1 MKLLFILPAVGRK
14 DGEEYIGTWK
24 MEPLMIAT
32 LKALTPPDI
41 ETYFFDDRIEGI
53 DYSIDVDLVAISV
66 ETYTASRA
74 YQIAAKFRQRKIP
87 VVMGGY
93 HVTAVPDEAAEHA
106 DCIIVGNAESVWN
119 AVLDDFKSNNFQERY
134 DGERGG
140 IPPAPDRGVYGTK
153 KYLPLSLIETGRG
166 CPNHCEFCAITCFYN
181 AKYIP
186 RPIMDIV
193 AEIKQSKNKF
203 VFFVDDNLSAD
214 REHLLSLCKAIAPLK
229 IKWTSQVSL
238 AVAKDDELLQAMKVS
253 GCQVLLIGFESL
265 DQKNLDQMNKS
276 WNYKLGERDELVR
289 KMHKAGIGIYA
300 TFVFGF
306 DADADETFED
316 TIKFAMK
323 HKFFFAAFN
332 HLLPFPGTPLYERL
346 QDSDR
351 LLYKKWWLKEGYKYG
366 DIPYKPLQMSH
377 EELKDKC
384 AVVRRRFFS
393 PFNIFKRGLASIRRN
408 PGLMINVIFFSQ
420 NKALGKE
427 VDRKLNLPVGV
438 GLDEGGTK

>member
-1 MKLLFILPAVGRK
+1 LKLLFILPAIGRK

-32 LKALTPPDI
+32 LKALTPPDV
-41 ETYFFDDRIEGI
+41 ETFFFDDRIENI
-53 DYSIDVDLVAISV
+53 DYNIDVDLVAISV

-74 YQIAAKFRQRKIP
+74 YRIAAKFRQKSMA

-93 HVTAVPDEAAEHA
+93 HVTAVPDEAAEYA
-106 DCIIVGNAESVWN
+106 DCVIVGNAESIWMQMIQ
-119 AVLDDFKSNNFQERY
+119 DFQRGELQKRY

-140 IPPAPDRGVYGTK
+140 IPLLPDRSVYGTK

-166 CPNHCEFCAITCFYN
+166 CPNHCEFCAITCFYH

-186 RPIMDIV
+186 RPIADIV
-193 AEIKQSKNKF
+193 DEIKLAKNKF
-203 VFFVDDNLSAD
+203 VFFIDDNLSAS
-214 REHLLSLCKAIAPLK
+214 REHLMSLCKAITLLK

-238 AVAKDDELLQAMKVS
+238 AVAKDDELLRVMRKS

-276 WNYKLGERDELVR
+276 WNYKLGERDELVK

-316 TIKFAMK
+316 TIRFAMK

-346 QDSDR
+346 QESDR

-366 DIPYKPLQMSH
+366 DIPYRPLKMTH
-377 EELKDKC
+377 DELKNTC
-384 AVVRRRFFS
+384 AAVRRQFFS
-393 PFNIFKRGLASIRRN
+393 PFNIFKRGLASIWRN
-408 PGLMINVIFFSQ
+408 PNFMINVIFFSQ

-438 GLDEGGTK
+438 GLDDGGAK

>member
-1 MKLLFILPAVGRK
+1 MKLLFILPAIGRK

-24 MEPLMIAT
+24 MEPLMIAA
-32 LKALTPPDI
+32 LKALTPPEI
-41 ETYFFDDRIEGI
+41 ETLLFDDRIEII
-53 DYSIDVDLVAISV
+53 DYNIDVDLVAISV
-66 ETYTASRA
+66 ETYTAARA
-74 YQIAAKFRQRKIP
+74 YQIAAKFRQRNIP
-87 VVMGGY
+87 VVAGGY
-93 HVTAVPDEAAEHA
+93 HVTAVPDESVHYV
-106 DCIIVGNAESVWN
+106 DCIIIGNAESVWKTI
-119 AVLDDFKSNNFQERY
+119 LDDFKNKTLQKRY
-134 DGERGG
+134 EGKRGG
-140 IPPAPDRGVYGTK
+140 IPLMPDRSIYGTK

-166 CPNHCEFCAITCFYN
+166 CPNHCEFCAITCFYH

-186 RPIMDIV
+186 RPIEDIV
-193 AEIKQSKNKF
+193 AEIKQEKNKF
-203 VFFVDDNLSAD
+203 VFFVDDNLSANRD
-214 REHLLSLCKAIAPLK
+214 HLLSLCKAIAPLK

-238 AVAKDDELLQAMKVS
+238 AVAGDDELLQAMKKS

-265 DQKNLDQMNKS
+265 DKKNLDQMNKS
-276 WNYKLGERDELVR
+276 WNYQWGERDELVR

-346 QDSDR
+346 RESDR
-351 LLYKKWWLKEGYKYG
+351 LLYEKWWLKEGYRYG
-366 DIPYKPLQMSH
+366 DIPYRPLKITH
-377 EELKDKC
+377 EDLKEKC
-384 AVVRRRFFS
+384 AAVRRRFFS
-393 PFNIFKRGLASIRRN
+393 SLNIFKRGMASIWRN

-427 VDRKLNLPVGV
+427 VDQKLNLPVGV
-438 GLDEGGTK
+438 GLDEDGAK